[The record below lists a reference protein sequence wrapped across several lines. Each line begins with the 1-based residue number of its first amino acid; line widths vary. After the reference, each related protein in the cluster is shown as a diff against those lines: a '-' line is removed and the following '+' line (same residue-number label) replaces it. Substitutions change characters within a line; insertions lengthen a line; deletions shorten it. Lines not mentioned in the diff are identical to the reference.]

1 MFWLRPGHARRIP
14 SPVARQSSA
23 RRSLAR
29 RPRKAAPCA
38 ASGQPCTVR
47 GAPAGLVLHLWRL
60 EHVPCLGHLLH
71 RRGCHLLQ
79 GRRHQLLRPATPP
92 RPTPAPGAGAAPRP
106 PKKPRAAA
114 PWQSRGTKGKEENEE
129 WAPHAAS
136 AFLDWTRGM
145 DEKAVGSSTLC
156 LAFYSFALTFS

>member
-1 MFWLRPGHARRIP
+1 MFWLRPSSCSP
-14 SPVARQSSA
+14 DPVAGRPSELRSAEPRSSPQEGC
-23 RRSLAR
+23 SLRCIWAALHR
-29 RPRKAAPCA
+29 AGSTCWSGAAPM
-38 ASGQPCTVR
+38 ASGARALP
-47 GAPAGLVLHLWRL
+47 GAPAAPSR
-60 EHVPCLGHLLH
+60 VP
-71 RRGCHLLQ
+71 
-79 GRRHQLLRPATPP
+79 PA
-92 RPTPAPGAGAAPRP
+92 AGTAAPASP
-106 PKKPRAAA
+106 AGHPAKAHTCAAA